1 MSLDPRPGPGSRAL
15 PAGHALRALEDA
27 DAPELHALIE
37 RNRARLA
44 LWISWAHGQTPQD
57 TRAFIGRARA
67 MEQDGS
73 GCSRAILASQA
84 LAGVV
89 GLTVDRTNRCGAIGY
104 WLDAASEG
112 KGVMT
117 AAVATLAD
125 EGFDR
130 YRLVRVEIRA
140 DVENHASKA
149 VAERLGFQ
157 REGVLRQSYRVIGDR
172 YSDDAVYSM
181 LASDPRRAA
190 LADPAAASSS
200 SPSLA
205 AATPQP
211 GSPAR
216 R

>member
-1 MSLDPRPGPGSRAL
+1 VSLDPRPGPGSRGL
-15 PAGHALRALEDA
+15 PAGHALRALVDA

-44 LWISWAHGQTPQD
+44 RWISWAHGQTPQD

-89 GLTVDRTNRCGAIGY
+89 GLTVDRVNRCGAIGY

-112 KGVMT
+112 KGVMS

-140 DVENHASKA
+140 DVENRASTA

-190 LADPAAASSS
+190 LAARPASSQ
-200 SPSLA
+200 SLA
-205 AATPQP
+205 AAAPQAE
-211 GSPAR
+211 SPAR